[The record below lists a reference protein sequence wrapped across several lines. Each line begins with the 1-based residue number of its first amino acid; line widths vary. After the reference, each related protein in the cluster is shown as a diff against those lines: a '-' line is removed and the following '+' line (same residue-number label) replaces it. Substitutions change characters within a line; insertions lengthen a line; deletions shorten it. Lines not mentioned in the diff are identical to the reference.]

1 MKVLEKDKI
10 VETYHFPFSEA
21 LSFSILIWTV
31 WGFLESFFWQKALP
45 YFDPTAGRAHHFIY
59 ITSFLIYAG
68 VATLVAVLMYSA
80 TKWIL
85 FTMDR
90 HETPKFR
97 SITLCLILGLFY
109 LAAIPFVFQQHLA
122 GSAIPRL
129 WIYGITGAM
138 AVTAL
143 ITLYFLYHKAADQGF
158 RIRRSGT
165 TMMSVLVL
173 SVVLSFVSFPIF
185 SSDSDR
191 EPPSQ
196 SLKISTF
203 KLMIMHYI
211 FDRPPQS

>member
-1 MKVLEKDKI
+1 MKVLGKDKI

-45 YFDPTAGRAHHFIY
+45 FFDATAMRAHHFIY
-59 ITSFLIYAG
+59 ITAFLIYAG
-68 VATLVAVLMYSA
+68 VATVIAALMYSA

-122 GSAIPRL
+122 GSTIPGPWPYVIIGAIGL
-129 WIYGITGAM
+129 I
-138 AVTAL
+138 AV
-143 ITLYFLYHKAADQGF
+143 ITLFFLYHKAADEGF

-185 SSDSDR
+185 SADSDK
-191 EPPSQ
+191 EPSSQ
-196 SLKISTF
+196 SLRISTYR
-203 KLMIMHYI
+203 LMIMHYI
-211 FDRPPQS
+211 FDRPPQG